1 MRVIAGKFR
10 SRTLKSLDGLETRPT
25 YDRLKETLFNVLA
38 SAGMVDGCAW
48 ADLFA
53 GTGAV
58 GIEALSRGAESV
70 HFAESSV
77 KAARVLRQ
85 NLTSL
90 GFDALGVEADASN
103 SIGSNSIN
111 VAERDAA
118 EALRQWDKAGVQ
130 FDVCFLDPPYRLHG
144 AYGEIL
150 RTIARGTVLREGGI
164 VAAEHEKRFDPGEGE
179 DNLRRYRL
187 LKQGESSLSF
197 YRRRAAED

>member
-10 SRTLKSLDGLETRPT
+10 SRTLQSLEGLETRPT

-38 SAGMVDGCAW
+38 SAAMVDGGAW

-77 KAARVLRQ
+77 QAARVLRQ

-179 DNLRRYRL
+179 DNLRRYRP

-197 YRRRAAED
+197 YRR